1 MRKNTIRIVLFSL
14 IGLFILMIAFF
25 FITTKMSTPA
35 VADLYTP
42 GSKANLD
49 LSNEKHKYT
58 LLLSKN
64 GVYAY
69 ENDISAGKKFTYS
82 ELGNFIKNEKEK
94 DSSIAFIIK
103 PAKEATYKR
112 TIDILDQMTIN
123 NIKKY
128 NLLELTKEE
137 ENFIAQH

>member
-1 MRKNTIRIVLFSL
+1 
-14 IGLFILMIAFF
+14 MIAFF

-42 GSKANLD
+42 ESKANVD
-49 LSNEKHKYT
+49 LSNEIHKYS
-58 LLLSKN
+58 LLLLKTD
-64 GVYAY
+64 VYAY
-69 ENDISAGKKFTYS
+69 ENDINKGKKFNYN
-82 ELGNFIKNEKEK
+82 EINNFIKNEKGK

-103 PAKEATYKR
+103 PAKDATYKR